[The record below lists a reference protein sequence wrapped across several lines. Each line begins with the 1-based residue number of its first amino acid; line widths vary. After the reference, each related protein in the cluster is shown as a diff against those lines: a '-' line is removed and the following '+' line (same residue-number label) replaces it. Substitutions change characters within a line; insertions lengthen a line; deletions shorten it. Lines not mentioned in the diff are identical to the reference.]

1 MYEFIRELCGRSLD
15 LGAYPISENCGK
27 LLKLIVN
34 LLSEARGEV
43 KAVEVGS
50 GIGCSTL
57 WIAAGII
64 ESNGKGMIYAIEKD
78 SERYSK
84 LKRTIEEAMSR
95 GISQLLGRIVKTV
108 YGDARKIIPKFNF
121 NVDFAFLDGSKEEY
135 VDYLKLLAPKMKAG
149 SILTAHN
156 VISHRGLLKEFIELI
171 TSGGWET
178 IIVPVDAGG
187 LSISLKILGTARS
200 FTANNPHINVR

>member
-1 MYEFIRELCGRSLD
+1 MYDAIRKLCSRSLD

-27 LLKLIVN
+27 LLKLIVK
-34 LLSEARGEV
+34 LLAEARGEV

-64 ESNGKGMIYAIEKD
+64 ESNGKGEVYAIEKD
-78 SERYSK
+78 LTRYSE
-84 LKRTIEEAMSR
+84 LKRTIKEATS
-95 GISQLLGRIVKTV
+95 GNTNQLLERIIKTL
-108 YGDARKIIPKFNF
+108 YGDAIEIIPKLNF
-121 NVDFAFLDGSKEEY
+121 DIDFAFLDGSKEEY

-156 VISHRGLLKEFIELI
+156 VISHRGMLKEFIEAI
-171 TSGGWET
+171 TSAEWDT
-178 IIVPVDAGG
+178 MIVPIDAGG
-187 LSISLKILGTARS
+187 LSISLKNSRFKFLIEC
-200 FTANNPHINVR
+200 